1 MQFKINRK
9 INQNNNFFQ
18 HPSAFTARVLLKMIK
33 VHAGFSTAVCF
44 PSAEKAI
51 SSKPHTSEKRET
63 EK

>member
-51 SSKPHTSEKRET
+51 SSKPHT
-63 EK
+63 